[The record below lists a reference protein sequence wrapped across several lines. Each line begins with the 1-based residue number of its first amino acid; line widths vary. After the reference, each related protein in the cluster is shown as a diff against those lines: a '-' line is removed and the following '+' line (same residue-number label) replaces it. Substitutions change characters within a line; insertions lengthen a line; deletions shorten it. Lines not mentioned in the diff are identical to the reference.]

1 MCIILRVNVY
11 IERKR
16 ERETSLSN
24 MVSCLKFSTLAL
36 HFPYTCLYVKAAIN
50 VDSELCAF
58 YALFTDLFL
67 QPCLGKQGDFEPN
80 TSGV

>member
-16 ERETSLSN
+16 ERDVFKQHGVLFKI
-24 MVSCLKFSTLAL
+24 L
-36 HFPYTCLYVKAAIN
+36 YTCSHASLYVKAAIN